1 MFKAS
6 CAVGVLAIHNIL
18 LDMILFSEAALDGA
32 GELHVEGM
40 FALFSGSIILRDM
53 YILTAHVCLCIY
65 IFIFICN
72 CTIYILYIYIC
83 VFIIYVYICVCI
95 YIYVLHLSS

>member
-72 CTIYILYIYIC
+72 CTIYIYYIC

-95 YIYVLHLSS
+95 YMCYIYLAR

>member
-72 CTIYILYIYIC
+72 CTIYIYYIC
-83 VFIIYVYICVCI
+83 VFIIYVYICV
-95 YIYVLHLSS
+95 YIYMCYIYLAR